1 MKTLETKVKFL
12 TYYAMASTL
21 FFSVMLFSSFTENN
35 KVVNFDEINVKR
47 INVVEKNGTIRMVI
61 SNKELQHSGRM
72 NGKDL
77 AKRER
82 PAGMIFFNDKGD
94 ECGGLIYQ
102 IKKTDKGMVSGMS
115 ITMDKFNDDQVV
127 QILNDEYLQEGN
139 LFSQRGLII
148 NDFPTSSDLEERM
161 KAYEEAKKI
170 TDEKL
175 RKEKM
180 KEIQEKQ
187 DSRNLMFVGKT
198 RGNSQGIFINDQAG
212 RPKMMI
218 FVDDKGKPRIT
229 TFNDKGEKKD
239 FITE

>member
-72 NGKDL
+72 NGKDW

-148 NDFPTSSDLEERM
+148 NDFPASSDLEERT

-175 RKEKM
+175 RKEKL